1 MPTYIAQ
8 VDVNEDQ
15 FQNPQE
21 LVSVWGTIRED
32 VEQLGGE
39 LIDTYAILGEYDFHV
54 MFTVDS
60 TETAFQATQIIE
72 SQGLDTKTVEALP
85 LDRLGEL
92 VDDV

>member
-1 MPTYIAQ
+1 MPTYIAH

-21 LVSVWGTIRED
+21 LVSIWGTIRED
-32 VEQLGGE
+32 IEQLGGE
-39 LIDTYAILGEYDFHV
+39 ITDTYAILGEYDFHV
-54 MFTVDS
+54 TFTVDS
-60 TETAFQATQIIE
+60 SETAFQVTQIIE
-72 SQGLDTKTVEALP
+72 SQGLDTKTVEAFP

>member
-1 MPTYIAQ
+1 MPTYIAH

-21 LVSVWGTIRED
+21 LVTAWGTIRED
-32 VEQLGGE
+32 VEKLGGE
-39 LIDTYAILGEYDFHV
+39 VIDTYAILGEYDFHV
-54 MFTVDS
+54 RLSVDS
-60 TETAFQATQIIE
+60 SETAFQVTQVIE
-72 SQGLDTKTVEALP
+72 SQGFDTKTVEALP